1 MKRTIYDEDH
11 EAFRVSART
20 WVDREIRP
28 RMDEFIEAKAFPRDI
43 WISAGKQG
51 FLGLEIPEE
60 FGGSDA
66 QDYRFNAV
74 LSEELSSVPTQC
86 QVFVKISST

>member
-28 RMDEFIEAKAFPRDI
+28 RMDEFIEAKAFPAT
-43 WISAGKQG
+43 SG
-51 FLGLEIPEE
+51 
-60 FGGSDA
+60 
-66 QDYRFNAV
+66 
-74 LSEELSSVPTQC
+74 
-86 QVFVKISST
+86 